1 MIKFFAKTIGAAIV
15 LGIFYLASAYVNL
28 TWDPTQFGT
37 WTRIID
43 AAAMVTVIYRVFTME
58 VK

>member
-28 TWDPTQFGT
+28 TWDPTRFGT